1 MDSFNRTQDN
11 HNFLKIAFLGILI
24 LLGDVAISQCSLSS
38 YATGSVLTPNC
49 SASSINVG
57 SGAYVRFNVVNGATY
72 EFYTCGS
79 NFDTQLSGYTS
90 GGSFRFYND
99 DSNTSSTCTNC
110 TVPQTCNAYNG
121 SSNLHSY
128 VRWTSN
134 FTGQLRVMVNK
145 YNCQGYTG
153 SGSSQSAILRY
164 RVIDSST
171 ATWTGVINDRWSNR
185 RNWQPPCLP
194 TTSDNVS
201 IPNTSRKPR
210 LINSETGNA
219 KTVTMSTSSGAR
231 LNLQNSSKLNVAQ

>member
-1 MDSFNRTQDN
+1 MK
-11 HNFLKIAFLGILI
+11 FLRRIQNGAFLSIILV
-24 LLGDVAISQCSLSS
+24 LLLSSSAHIAIGQCSLSS
-38 YATGSVLTPNC
+38 YAIGSVLTPNC
-49 SASSINVG
+49 SEASISVG

-110 TVPQTCNAYNG
+110 TVAQTCSAYNS

-128 VRWTSN
+128 ARWTSN

-164 RVIDSST
+164 RVIDASA
-171 ATWTGVINDRWSNR
+171 ATWTGVINDRWAER

-194 TTSDNVS
+194 TTSDAVT
-201 IPNTSRKPR
+201 IPNTTNKPR

-231 LNLQNSSKLNVAQ
+231 LNLQNTSKLNVAQ